1 MTGDTACLSAR
12 RPTKQCLPHSLIY
25 FTSNHAFACM
35 KLVHASTLCH
45 LFMPPL
51 IWNLFIM
58 PLPVWKL
65 FITVTAPWH
74 ECTKLLLSVAATA
87 TFMMVALS
95 WLNFISKDGE
105 KIWYENEEQR
115 VDVNILFHP
124 LPFGLS
130 CPFCQWGELERVPP
144 PGFWQEMLELA
155 NHLFWQPQLTSTK
168 GCPRLLP
175 LSAIRLR
182 LDNSYSY
189 LACSGYRYMRL
200 FHHLFHPQPGDLHG
214 MAPPRP

>member
-1 MTGDTACLSAR
+1 
-12 RPTKQCLPHSLIY
+12 
-25 FTSNHAFACM
+25 
-35 KLVHASTLCH
+35 
-45 LFMPPL
+45 
-51 IWNLFIM
+51 M

-65 FITVTAPWH
+65 IITVTPPWH

-130 CPFCQWGELERVPP
+130 CPLCQWGELERVPP

-155 NHLFWQPQLTSTK
+155 NHLFWQPQLTSSRAAQGSLYLQLDSAQTAHTVSWHAADK
-168 GCPRLLP
+168 ISLYEA
-175 LSAIRLR
+175 LSSSL
-182 LDNSYSY
+182 SPSTWW
-189 LACSGYRYMRL
+189 
-200 FHHLFHPQPGDLHG
+200 FTWHG
-214 MAPPRP
+214 PPSRP